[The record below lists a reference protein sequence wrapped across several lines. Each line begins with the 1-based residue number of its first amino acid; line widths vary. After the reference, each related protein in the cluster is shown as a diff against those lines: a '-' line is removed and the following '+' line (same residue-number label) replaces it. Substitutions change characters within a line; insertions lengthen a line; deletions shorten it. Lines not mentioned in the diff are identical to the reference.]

1 MEKLSLPEFA
11 SDLCAS
17 QLVNNPDN
25 SADLLADKLAEL
37 YNKEML
43 GVIWQTLPGYQ
54 MLSQV
59 WTTDPVVWRQ
69 VSIQP
74 KVIQGA
80 GEKIP

>member
-43 GVIWQTLPGYQ
+43 GVI
-54 MLSQV
+54 
-59 WTTDPVVWRQ
+59 
-69 VSIQP
+69 
-74 KVIQGA
+74 
-80 GEKIP
+80 